1 MEDFALTLRA
11 FEFDVLLFPIK
22 LRIFFLKN
30 HLSLLGSHLK
40 QLLKMVFHYKIQWKT
55 IYHYNAVSCCLS
67 MFFRGILCGMVEKEY
82 KEQLDFV
89 LSRLKEERQKANMSQ
104 IELSFAAGLSQNQV
118 NCIESGRNIPNLYT
132 LIKLCDALKI
142 RPEVLF
148 SQTDSEREQIRDEI
162 IALVK
167 KL

>member
-1 MEDFALTLRA
+1 
-11 FEFDVLLFPIK
+11 
-22 LRIFFLKN
+22 
-30 HLSLLGSHLK
+30 
-40 QLLKMVFHYKIQWKT
+40 
-55 IYHYNAVSCCLS
+55 

>member
-1 MEDFALTLRA
+1 
-11 FEFDVLLFPIK
+11 
-22 LRIFFLKN
+22 
-30 HLSLLGSHLK
+30 
-40 QLLKMVFHYKIQWKT
+40 
-55 IYHYNAVSCCLS
+55 
-67 MFFRGILCGMVEKEY
+67 MVEQEY

-89 LSRLKEERQKANMSQ
+89 LSRLREERQKANMSQ

-118 NCIESGRNIPNLYT
+118 NCIEAGRNIPNLYT
-132 LIKLCDALKI
+132 LLKLCDALKI

-148 SQTDSEREQIRDEI
+148 SQPDSQREQVRNEI